1 MVDVYKL
8 ILDLIDMRSF
18 SNLWYWIMLAVVW
31 SSASHWVMGVPFD
44 LIRRAQRLGGDAVLD
59 LEMLVR
65 INCDRLLNI
74 ADTSGLWM
82 VGTVCFLLTGLVTLG
97 WVYDVEFAQAVAF
110 IAIPATGLGMMALRT
125 ARLIG
130 AGEGQGAA
138 LFRRLARHRFATQ
151 VLGMFAIFVTSL
163 FGMYHN
169 LNVGVLGQ

>member
-1 MVDVYKL
+1 VEFYKL
-8 ILDLIDMRSF
+8 VLDLIDLRSF

-44 LIRRAQRLGGDAVLD
+44 LIRRAQRLGGDAVHD

-74 ADTSGLWM
+74 ADTSGMWLTGFVSFM
-82 VGTVCFLLTGLVTLG
+82 LTGLVTLG
-97 WVYDVEFAQAVAF
+97 WVYDVEFAQAVAL
-110 IAIPATGLGMMALRT
+110 IALPATVLGMMALRT
-125 ARLIG
+125 ARLIA

-151 VLGMFAIFVTSL
+151 VLGMLAIFVTSL

-169 LNVGVLGQ
+169 MNVGVLGN